1 MELNWVAEYNA
12 LSIFVSLFHNSFGAS
27 YISYLNAT
35 KSVQVTSSEYD
46 IHKGKIAIG
55 RLHAGVLHRG
65 MEVKVGLH
73 QG

>member
-1 MELNWVAEYNA
+1 MLFPFLLVF
-12 LSIFVSLFHNSFGAS
+12 SITHLVNHIF
-27 YISYLNAT
+27 SYLNAT